1 MKTKKLTCIITGR
14 VLAASSDYFLKKLE
28 KAGSEEE
35 LHKTYVCREAK
46 ALLSKGF
53 TVDQIKQQLG
63 SNNSNIDIPESV
75 IKEHT
80 TNEFG
85 LKKNTMF
92 TGISSFT
99 HIETDP
105 EVKDFINKI
114 YEQ

>member
-1 MKTKKLTCIITGR
+1 MKTRKLKCIITGR
-14 VLAASSDYFLKKLE
+14 VLAASTDYYAKKLE

-35 LHKTYVCREAK
+35 LHKTYICKEAK
-46 ALLSKGF
+46 ALLAKGF
-53 TVDQIKQQLG
+53 TVDQVKQQLG
-63 SNNSNIDIPESV
+63 SNDDNVAIPENV
-75 IKEHT
+75 LKEIT

-105 EVKDFINKI
+105 DVKAFINKI

>member
-1 MKTKKLTCIITGR
+1 MKTKKLKCIITGR
-14 VLAASSDYFLKKLE
+14 ILAASIEYYTKKLE
-28 KAGSEEE
+28 KVGSEEN
-35 LHKTYVCREAK
+35 LHKTYICREAK
-46 ALLSKGF
+46 DLLSKGF
-53 TVDQIKQQLG
+53 TVDQVKQQLG
-63 SNNSNIDIPESV
+63 ANEENIDIPES
-75 IKEHT
+75 ILKELT